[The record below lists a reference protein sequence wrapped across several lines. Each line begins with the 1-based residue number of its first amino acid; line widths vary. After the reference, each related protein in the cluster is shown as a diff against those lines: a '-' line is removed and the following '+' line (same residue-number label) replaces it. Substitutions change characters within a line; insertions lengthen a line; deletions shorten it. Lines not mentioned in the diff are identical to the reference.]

1 MLGLA
6 YGSFNANFLG
16 LSDGFFLG
24 LVGRR
29 HFDGFFLG
37 LTDGFLLGAEG
48 SFDANLLG
56 FSYVLLLDL
65 EVRRL
70 L

>member
-16 LSDGFFLG
+16 LPDGFFLG
-24 LVGRR
+24 LVGKR
-29 HFDGFFLG
+29 HFDGFLLG
-37 LTDGFLLGAEG
+37 LTNGFLLGAEG
-48 SFDANLLG
+48 SLDVNLLA
-56 FSYVLLLDL
+56 FAYVLLQVM
-65 EVRRL
+65 EVIRL

>member
-1 MLGLA
+1 MASL
-6 YGSFNANFLG
+6 
-16 LSDGFFLG
+16 
-24 LVGRR
+24 
-29 HFDGFFLG
+29 LG

-48 SFDANLLG
+48 SFDANLLA
-56 FSYVLLLDL
+56 FAYVLLQVL